1 MSPNLPPVPSLPQA
15 TNGLPASP
23 NALPLPNAMSGTPD
37 LLQASGARVD
47 GIAGALKATSNGLL
61 SLLGPVAV
69 LGLTWLGLKAI
80 VLGKNPLKS

>member
-1 MSPNLPPVPSLPQA
+1 
-15 TNGLPASP
+15 
-23 NALPLPNAMSGTPD
+23 
-37 LLQASGARVD
+37 VD

>member
-1 MSPNLPPVPSLPQA
+1 MIDKLDIHKTFDASFDKNVGALLHEAA
-15 TNGLPASP
+15 TLADQQNRRAV
-23 NALPLPNAMSGTPD
+23 M
-37 LLQASGARVD
+37 VD